1 MKKFIG
7 KVSAAAMSAA
17 MILGNGVILNA
28 SAAEGDAVTTTEAA
42 VVTTVQATATEAAA
56 TTTEAATTQAPVATE
71 TTTVTT
77 AEATTT
83 APATTTAQVSTGFVA
98 GTYYSSSAKY
108 QGYNTYSFASDGK
121 SGSYI
126 NSVAGSTVTF
136 TISYANPTIT
146 LSFSDGTSKTG
157 NITNI
162 ASGATVSNF
171 TITWNSGE
179 VETFST
185 TPPASAVTTTTFAAA
200 ATTTSVGST
209 TAASTTKAVTTTA
222 KPNKNDSPKTGDS
235 FPALAMTAALLTAA
249 GLSFATKKRSK

>member
-28 SAAEGDAVTTTEAA
+28 SAAEGDAVTTTAAA

-77 AEATTT
+77 AEAATT
-83 APATTTAQVSTGFVA
+83 APATTTAKVSTGFVA

-171 TITWNSGE
+171 TITCYGE

-185 TPPASAVTTTTFAAA
+185 TPSCICCNYNNFCCC
-200 ATTTSVGST
+200 SNYNICWFNNCC
-209 TAASTTKAVTTTA
+209 KH
-222 KPNKNDSPKTGDS
+222 NKGCCK
-235 FPALAMTAALLTAA
+235 LC
-249 GLSFATKKRSK
+249 